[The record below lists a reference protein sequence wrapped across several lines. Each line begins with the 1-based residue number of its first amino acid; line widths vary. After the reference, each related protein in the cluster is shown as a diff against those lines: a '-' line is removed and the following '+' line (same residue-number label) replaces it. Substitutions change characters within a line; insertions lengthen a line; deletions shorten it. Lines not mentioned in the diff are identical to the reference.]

1 MRTPAMKIYL
11 AGPEVFLPNAR
22 EMLDRKAALARAA
35 GFIPL
40 SPGDPDMPPS
50 KTVRDH
56 GLAISAVDEQM
67 MHEADGVIAN
77 LTPYRGISADVG
89 TAYEVG
95 FMCALGKAVYAYTN
109 VARGHLQRQVDYY
122 GGRYTT
128 DASGHFRGPDGLTVD
143 NFDMMDNLM
152 LPGGIERRGGM
163 VVIGNAPPE
172 CVDTDTKAFEECLRI
187 MAKKFL

>member
-1 MRTPAMKIYL
+1 MKIYL

-40 SPGDPDMPPS
+40 SPGDLELPLSNTRKDKALS
-50 KTVRDH
+50 
-56 GLAISAVDEQM
+56 ISAVDEQM
-67 MHEADGVIAN
+67 MYEADGVIAN

-95 FMCALGKAVYAYTN
+95 FMCGLGKPAYAYTN
-109 VARGHLQRQVDYY
+109 IARGHFQRQVDYY

-128 DASGHFRGPDGLTVD
+128 DASGETRGPDGFTVD

-152 LPGGIERRGGM
+152 LPGGIERRGGV
-163 VVIGNAPPE
+163 VVIGDAPPDA
-172 CVDTDTKAFEECLRI
+172 VDTDTKAFEECLRL
-187 MAKKFL
+187 MAEKYLR

>member
-1 MRTPAMKIYL
+1 MKVYL

-35 GFIPL
+35 GFVPL
-40 SPGDPDMPPS
+40 SPGDPNVPPS
-50 KTVRDH
+50 RTVRDQ

-67 MHEADGVIAN
+67 MYEADGVIAN
-77 LTPYRGISADVG
+77 LTPYRGISTDVG

-109 VARGHLQRQVDYY
+109 VARGHLQRQIDYY

-128 DASGHFRGPDGLTVD
+128 DASGHFRGSDGLTVD

-152 LPGGIERRGGM
+152 LPGGIERRGGV

-172 CVDTDTKAFEECLRI
+172 SVDTDTTAFEECLRI
-187 MAKKFL
+187 MAKKYL